1 MSLPYSFDQINQVE
15 SHVVPGTMRPADS
28 ALSAFYRRYLA
39 QKAFAVFDFKNI
51 PENWDVEYIKWL
63 LLCFGVFAV
72 LKTNE
77 FGVIPQQCG
86 FSGYNV
92 YYRPTR
98 AIVVNPLFKK
108 TYDLKIGK
116 DCELVRL
123 SPDWRGIPD
132 IIGHYADLMALTD
145 TSIITNLYNS
155 RVSYVFA
162 AGTKAMAE
170 SFKAM
175 YDKIAM
181 GEPAVFTDKN
191 LFNEEGEPNW
201 QPFLQDLNGTYI
213 VDKLQAAQRL
223 ITNQFYTYIGIP
235 NIPFEKS
242 ERLTRAESS
251 MNDYAVICLV
261 DLWKRT
267 INATM
272 EKVNKMFGLNI
283 SVDYNEELIKEMEK
297 KDEYDSQPNIGGTG
311 GLQTRRV

>member
-1 MSLPYSFDQINQVE
+1 MSAPYYFDQLNQME
-15 SHVVPGTMRPADS
+15 SHIVPGTMRPADS
-28 ALSAFYRRYLA
+28 ALAMYYRRYLA
-39 QKAFAVFDFKNI
+39 QRAFAVYEFKNL
-51 PENWDVEYIKWL
+51 PEKWDEEYIKWL
-63 LLCFGVFAV
+63 LICFGVFAV
-72 LKTNE
+72 LNTDK

-98 AIVVNPLFKK
+98 AIVVNPLFDKA
-108 TYDLKIGK
+108 YDLKIGEQ
-116 DCELVRL
+116 CELVRL

-132 IIGHYADLMALTD
+132 MIGHYADLMAMSA
-145 TSIITNLYNS
+145 TSIMTNLYNS

-162 AGTKAMAE
+162 AGSKAMAD
-170 SFKAM
+170 SFKAL

-201 QPFLQDLNGTYI
+201 QPFLQDLNATYI

-223 ITNQFYTYIGIP
+223 FMNEFYTHIGIP
-235 NIPFEKS
+235 NIPFEKN

-267 INATM
+267 MNDTL
-272 EKVNKMFGLNI
+272 EKVNKLFGLDI
-283 SVDYNEELIKEMEK
+283 SVDYNEELLEEMSK
-297 KDEYDSQPNIGGTG
+297 NEYDSQPNIGGFG
-311 GLQTRRV
+311 GLQTGRV